1 MPLFIPAGHPAL
13 AIRKEAFE
21 RSGLTRA
28 AIDERL
34 GLTADEFRVE
44 GELVCVGPIPEDDA
58 MQDLIAD
65 LEEAGLVY
73 FEDFFEMTGN
83 WPEWLSVHIMARR
96 PESGAAR

>member
-1 MPLFIPAGHPAL
+1 MPLHLPAGHPAL
-13 AIRKEAFE
+13 VIRKEAFE
-21 RSGLTRA
+21 RTGLTRS

-65 LEEAGLVY
+65 LEGAGLTY
-73 FEDFFEMTGN
+73 FEDFFELTGN
-83 WPEWLSVHIMARR
+83 WPDWLGVHVMARR
-96 PESGAAR
+96 PA